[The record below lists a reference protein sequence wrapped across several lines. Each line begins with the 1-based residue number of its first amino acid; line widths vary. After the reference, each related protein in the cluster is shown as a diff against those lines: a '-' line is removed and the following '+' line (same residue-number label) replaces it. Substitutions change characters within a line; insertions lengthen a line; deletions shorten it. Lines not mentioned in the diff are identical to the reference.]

1 MRRRCLNF
9 SGQEKTEQDVLS
21 LSHLKASQ
29 DPHLWLPP
37 FRAGISLRLLVAV
50 RILLLTEGLG
60 CDCLKADALV
70 LVAAAA
76 AAAAAVVALWPHP
89 WHMEVPGARIG
100 SDVRSPAGDATRLPS
115 PLGRSASS
123 PMPSLPLTDHCTSAG
138 KCIGRGRGEHPEE
151 RDRCSESFPAAASV
165 PATLPTASLGP

>member
-1 MRRRCLNF
+1 MRNIILKFLTWKCYSF
-9 SGQEKTEQDVLS
+9 SLS
-21 LSHLKASQ
+21 LL
-29 DPHLWLPP
+29 
-37 FRAGISLRLLVAV
+37 FYFSLFLQ
-50 RILLLTEGLG
+50 
-60 CDCLKADALV
+60 
-70 LVAAAA
+70 
-76 AAAAAVVALWPHP
+76 HP
-89 WHMEVPGARIG
+89 WHMEVPGARIR